1 MSLVYKP
8 QWNNETNEY
17 CDVPNL
23 FIKFSKKNN
32 KTYKCQ
38 CGMEKRYFDTDSQ
51 YKAHIARRQH
61 KEFICKKTI
70 DKLRDMRLQERNMR
84 IEERNKRKDAEGKLE
99 KEICKAKTIHSKNL
113 ECDSENKELL
123 ENYLGDMEEFE
134 EEFERRC
141 QEQFEEARHE
151 RDFKKEERTKKYQEE
166 LMSSLRKRDE
176 HG

>member
-1 MSLVYKP
+1 
-8 QWNNETNEY
+8 
-17 CDVPNL
+17 
-23 FIKFSKKNN
+23 
-32 KTYKCQ
+32 
-38 CGMEKRYFDTDSQ
+38 MEKRYFDTDSQ

-70 DKLRDMRLQERNMR
+70 DKLRDMRLQERN
-84 IEERNKRKDAEGKLE
+84 KRKDAEGELE

-113 ECDSENKELL
+113 EYDSENKELL
-123 ENYLGDMEEFE
+123 DNYLGDM

>member
-70 DKLRDMRLQERNMR
+70 DKLRDMRLKERNMR
-84 IEERNKRKDAEGKLE
+84 IEERNNRKDAEGELE
-99 KEICKAKTIHSKNL
+99 KEICKAKTIQTKKL
-113 ECDSENKELL
+113 DYDKETEELD
-123 ENYLGDMEEFE
+123 EKYLRDIEDYEL
-134 EEFERRC
+134 RC
-141 QEQFEEARHE
+141 QEQCEEARQTCDAE
-151 RDFKKEERTKKYQEE
+151 KKARIRQYKVDR
-166 LMSSLRKRDE
+166 LSSKRKRDE
-176 HG
+176 DD